1 MHKRLSTRN
10 DDLEAL
16 VRQRTM
22 ALEDAQDEIVN
33 RLAMAGEFRDEDT
46 GGHTVRVGEMAARIA
61 AVLGLAGQQVRLIYL
76 AARLH
81 DIGKIGIS
89 DSILLKPGTLGADE
103 IAAMRRHTE
112 LGGRMLANGRTPL
125 LQMAE
130 RIALTHHERFDGSGY
145 PMRLVG
151 EAIPIEGR
159 IVAVADVFDALT
171 NDRPYKQAW
180 ESDAA
185 IREITALAGSQFDP
199 RVVEAFLVVMGD
211 RGSLAA

>member
-1 MHKRLSTRN
+1 
-10 DDLEAL
+10 
-16 VRQRTM
+16 
-22 ALEDAQDEIVN
+22 
-33 RLAMAGEFRDEDT
+33 
-46 GGHTVRVGEMAARIA
+46 
-61 AVLGLAGQQVRLIYL
+61 
-76 AARLH
+76 
-81 DIGKIGIS
+81 
-89 DSILLKPGTLGADE
+89 
-103 IAAMRRHTE
+103 
-112 LGGRMLANGRTPL
+112 
-125 LQMAE
+125 
-130 RIALTHHERFDGSGY
+130 
-145 PMRLVG
+145 MRLVG